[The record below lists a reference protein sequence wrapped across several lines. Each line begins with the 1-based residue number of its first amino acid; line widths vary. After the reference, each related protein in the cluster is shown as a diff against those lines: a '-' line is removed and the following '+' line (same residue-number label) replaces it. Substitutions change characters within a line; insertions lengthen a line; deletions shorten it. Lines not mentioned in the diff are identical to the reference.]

1 MDILRQL
8 NSNLFVSTTNLLKEN
23 NIPFW
28 VDTKALRSLMG
39 KKIGIDLPTE
49 KNIRI
54 SIPGEHFQKLLSL
67 EKEIGLMY
75 RFQFIPDRSGR
86 QWIEN
91 DYCRLAVLSQWKHKL
106 KANKIFITPKY
117 KVGNTYRWVDK
128 RSCKEIDCSYFD
140 SLSDISIDGR
150 SFLVPHKTEEY
161 LKVRFGDN
169 WKDPELKWIASID
182 DSTII
187 ENSMLE
193 NIPHKNVINASPLD
207 KIQLQK
213 GNYHRR
219 MKDMLLRT
227 LDILNEKKFKYWLEA
242 GTLLGILRDGDLIP
256 WDYDADLGIPADSA
270 DDIMKLRLDFLP
282 KYLIK
287 RRRINT
293 PWLPGDMRVI
303 KVKTPWE
310 KIKQINFHVDLFCV
324 YPVQDKYRWV
334 DTNALKHVDKK
345 FYDSLDTIE
354 WEGRKINI
362 PNHVEEYLSLRYGNW
377 QVPDQNYN
385 AGLHDGSIAEM
396 GF

>member
-54 SIPGEHFQKLLSL
+54 SIPGEHFQKLLSLHDFTRETILSILSIFLNIVCIESNFENFSISL

-140 SLSDISIDGR
+140 SLSDISIDVR
-150 SFLVPHKTEEY
+150 SFTVPHKTEEY

-169 WKDPELKWIASID
+169 WKDPELKFCRSGAAPAGSGYQMCRVCRKSPRKASF
-182 DSTII
+182 
-187 ENSMLE
+187 L
-193 NIPHKNVINASPLD
+193 V
-207 KIQLQK
+207 
-213 GNYHRR
+213 
-219 MKDMLLRT
+219 
-227 LDILNEKKFKYWLEA
+227 
-242 GTLLGILRDGDLIP
+242 
-256 WDYDADLGIPADSA
+256 
-270 DDIMKLRLDFLP
+270 KLS
-282 KYLIK
+282 
-287 RRRINT
+287 
-293 PWLPGDMRVI
+293 
-303 KVKTPWE
+303 KT
-310 KIKQINFHVDLFCV
+310 
-324 YPVQDKYRWV
+324 
-334 DTNALKHVDKK
+334 
-345 FYDSLDTIE
+345 
-354 WEGRKINI
+354 
-362 PNHVEEYLSLRYGNW
+362 
-377 QVPDQNYN
+377 
-385 AGLHDGSIAEM
+385 
-396 GF
+396 